1 MTPYR
6 TERLVGLTLLACL
19 GGCLGPRKD
28 QYQSSATITATA
40 DTRERLW
47 RSAQET
53 LRDHRFELDRVDRS
67 AGVITTKYVTSQS
80 VFEFWRH
87 DVDTREDL
95 WESTL
100 NPVRRRVEVDV
111 VPAEQ
116 SATNRVSVAV
126 YKQRIS
132 SPDRQFNSTGAVY
145 QYFGEVLPS
154 TTGQERV
161 TAADER
167 WVDIGRDP
175 AMEQYLLNSILNGA
189 GVASSAATGG

>member
-1 MTPYR
+1 
-6 TERLVGLTLLACL
+6 V
-19 GGCLGPRKD
+19 
-28 QYQSSATITATA
+28 
-40 DTRERLW
+40 
-47 RSAQET
+47 
-53 LRDHRFELDRVDRS
+53 H
-67 AGVITTKYVTSQS
+67 
-80 VFEFWRH
+80 
-87 DVDTREDL
+87 
-95 WESTL
+95 
-100 NPVRRRVEVDV
+100 
-111 VPAEQ
+111 
-116 SATNRVSVAV
+116 
-126 YKQRIS
+126 KQRIS